1 MTELLVKWFVKDYR
15 NVENVQVRTAYGV
28 LSSLTG
34 IVCNLLLFGVKLA
47 VGAVLRSIS
56 VVSDAFNN
64 LSDAASSIIS
74 FVGVKMAEKPADK
87 EHPFGHG
94 RVEYIAALIVSF
106 LILEVGWTFLK
117 SSVEKIRT
125 PEEIRFSLVSVAI
138 LCLSVGVKLWLAFFN
153 RKLGQRIDSS
163 VMKATAADSLG
174 DVLATGATIVSVL
187 VYGLL
192 HVNIDGYIGLL
203 VSLVVMLAGFN
214 IARETLEPLI
224 GSAIDPEVYDRI
236 TRFVESYP
244 GIIGSHD
251 LIVHN
256 YGPARSMASIHAE
269 VPSQVDVMESHEL
282 IDRIEREAQEKLGLF
297 LVIHMNPVET
307 DNPEVNR
314 IHGLVEEALRQ
325 AGPDLRFHDL
335 RIVQGPKRIN
345 VIFDMVVPYGRTAK
359 EVGALKQEIQRRVAQ
374 ADSRCQCVITVDRAF
389 DRR

>member
-1 MTELLVKWFVKDYR
+1 MTNLLVKWFVKDYK
-15 NVENVQVRTAYGV
+15 NVEDSRVRTAYGV

-34 IVCNLLLFGVKLA
+34 IVCNLILFVVKLA

-74 FVGVKMAEKPADK
+74 FVGVKLAEKPADK

-94 RVEYIAALIVSF
+94 RIEYIAALIVSF

-117 SSVEKIRT
+117 SSVDKIRN
-125 PEEIRFSLVSVAI
+125 PEELSFNLVSVCI
-138 LCLSVGVKLWLAFFN
+138 LCLSVGLKLWLAFFN
-153 RKLGQRIDSS
+153 RKLGKRIDSS

-187 VYGLL
+187 IYGLA

-203 VSLVVMLAGFN
+203 VSVVVMWAGFN
-214 IARETLEPLI
+214 IAKETLEPLI

-236 TRFVESYP
+236 TRFVESYE

-256 YGPARSMASIHAE
+256 YGPTRSMASIHAE
-269 VPSQVDVMESHEL
+269 VPSNVDVMESHEL
-282 IDRIEREAQEKLGLF
+282 IDRIEREAKEKLGLF
-297 LVIHMNPVET
+297 LVIHMDPVET
-307 DNPEVNR
+307 DNPEVIR
-314 IHGLVEEALRQ
+314 IRGLVEEVLCQ
-325 AGPDLRFHDL
+325 LDPNLHFHDL
-335 RIVQGPKRIN
+335 RIVQGPNRIN
-345 VIFDMVVPYGRTAK
+345 VIFDIVVPYSLSARETAELK
-359 EVGALKQEIQRRVAQ
+359 EHIQQRVSER
-374 ADSRCQCVITVDRAF
+374 DSRCKCVITVDKAF

>member
-1 MTELLVKWFVKDYR
+1 MTDLLVKWFVKDYK
-15 NVENVQVRTAYGV
+15 NVEDSRVRTAYGV

-34 IVCNLLLFGVKLA
+34 IVCNLILFVVKLA

-74 FVGVKMAEKPADK
+74 FVGVKLAEKPADK

-94 RVEYIAALIVSF
+94 RIEYIAALIVSV

-117 SSVEKIRT
+117 SSVDKIRN
-125 PEEIRFSLVSVAI
+125 PEELSFNLVSVCI
-138 LCLSVGVKLWLAFFN
+138 LCLSVGLKLWLAFFN
-153 RKLGQRIDSS
+153 RKLGKRIDSS

-187 VYGLL
+187 IYGLA

-203 VSLVVMLAGFN
+203 VSVVVMWAGFN
-214 IARETLEPLI
+214 IAKETLEPLI

-236 TRFVESYP
+236 TRFVESYE

-256 YGPARSMASIHAE
+256 YGPTRSMASIHAE
-269 VPSQVDVMESHEL
+269 VPSNVDVMESHEL
-282 IDRIEREAQEKLGLF
+282 IDRIEREAKEKLGLF
-297 LVIHMNPVET
+297 LVIHMDPVET
-307 DNPEVNR
+307 DNPEVIR
-314 IHGLVEEALRQ
+314 IRGLVEEVLCQ
-325 AGPDLRFHDL
+325 LDPNLHFHDL
-335 RIVQGPKRIN
+335 RIVQGPNRIN
-345 VIFDMVVPYGRTAK
+345 VIFDIVVPYSLSARETAELK
-359 EVGALKQEIQRRVAQ
+359 EHIQQRVSER
-374 ADSRCQCVITVDRAF
+374 DSRCKCVITVDKAF